1 MDWFDIYAVDALE
14 SARALKKRVR
24 SHPLFTLWFFILC
37 LVFCWF
43 MLRIYSISLEIEGGP
58 LSDITPANI
67 LLILFVIF
75 FAKSVSDTQRR
86 INQNKSLI
94 FNMSQPVS
102 QNRVLYGKLFYQLA
116 VNVWLFS
123 AILGLIVLVTLA
135 FDYNV
140 PGDFWFVI
148 ISVLTVVFGTIT
160 GFIFAI
166 YNVFPFKRRLALM
179 MLLIPLF
186 VVFYSILTYAS
197 PAGEI
202 LALVMALLVV
212 ACFGEM
218 IIANRVFLEAWNIG
232 THPGKG
238 IRRSLYTPRN
248 NGREPVLTRFM
259 AEDSHVL
266 LKREVVE
273 RFRSG
278 QFLGMVITLVAIT
291 YGTIYAVNE
300 FADTEAVELRYGYL
314 VKPLIV
320 GMGIFAAALL
330 EPGIST
336 LSSIGREGKNMWI
349 LRSSPIRGS
358 TVLST
363 KAVASLV
370 SVPFIALGPGI
381 FPSIFAGFTY
391 SSTIFSALVALTM
404 VFLCT
409 GIASWFSAKYPNFD
423 ESVKGYPDIMTLY
436 MYAMVCLFFVLMFT
450 AAPFFIWIYDNFL
463 GMLAIIFFADLAAL
477 VMYLGI
483 VLGGAELDKTEVK

>member
-1 MDWFDIYAVDALE
+1 MDWFDIYAIDALE
-14 SARALKKRVR
+14 SARALKKRVK
-24 SHPLFTLWFFILC
+24 SHPLFTLWFFVLC

-58 LSDITPANI
+58 LSDITPSNI
-67 LLILFVIF
+67 LLILFVVF

-86 INQNKSLI
+86 INQNKALV
-94 FNMSQPVS
+94 FNMSQPIG
-102 QNRVLYGKLFYQLA
+102 QNRVLYGKLFYQVA
-116 VNVWLFS
+116 VSVWLFS
-123 AILGLIVLVTLA
+123 AILGLIVAVTLG

-140 PGDFWFVI
+140 PGDFWFVL
-148 ISVLTVVFGTIT
+148 ISVLVVVFGTIT
-160 GFIFAI
+160 GLVFAVF
-166 YNVFPFKRRLALM
+166 NVFPIKRRLALM
-179 MLLIPLF
+179 MCLMPLF

-197 PAGEI
+197 FAGET
-202 LALVMALLVV
+202 LFLVMALLVI
-212 ACFGEM
+212 ASLGEM
-218 IIANRVFLEAWNIG
+218 VIANRVFLEAWNIG
-232 THPGKG
+232 THPGQG
-238 IRRSLYTPRN
+238 IRRSLYTPRD
-248 NGREPVLTRFM
+248 NGRKTVLTRFM
-259 AEDSHVL
+259 AQDSHVL
-266 LKREVVE
+266 LKREVTE

-300 FADTEAVELRYGYL
+300 FADTEAVEMRYGYL

-336 LSSIGREGKNMWI
+336 LASIGREGKNMWI

-370 SVPFIALGPGI
+370 SVPFIAFGPGI
-381 FPSIFAGFTY
+381 FPSIFAGFNY
-391 SSTIFSALVALTM
+391 DSTLFSAIAALTM

-409 GIASWFSAKYPNFD
+409 GVASWFSAKYPNFD

-436 MYAMVCLFFVLMFT
+436 MYAMVCLVFVLMFIT
-450 AAPFFIWIYDNFL
+450 LPFFIWIYDHVL

-477 VMYLGI
+477 VLYLGI
-483 VLGGAELDKTEVK
+483 VLGGAELDRTEVK